1 MAVQLECR
9 QTICRV
15 QLTGSGPD
23 QSKTMENIEA
33 VGGFGQ
39 VIAMERPVGD
49 GAMVSD
55 VYLVMK
61 AVPSAPPS
69 N

>member
-1 MAVQLECR
+1 MALQMECR

-15 QLTGSGPD
+15 QLTGLEPD
-23 QSKTMENIEA
+23 KSKTMEDIQD
-33 VGGFGQ
+33 VGGFRQ
-39 VIAMERPVGD
+39 VIGMERPVGD

-61 AVPSAPPS
+61 
-69 N
+69 